1 MYNIKKSRLV
11 ALLAAAVIV
20 GAALCLGIVLLV
32 QNTGAAKT
40 SISASEYKEL
50 KDMQARYL
58 KLDEVY
64 SAIKKNYYKE
74 ADDNDLI
81 VGACKGMVAGL
92 HDTYSSFMTK
102 TEYEQWL
109 GTVTG
114 EYDGIGITFGKND
127 DNNAEIISVNNDSA
141 AEKAGLKSGDI
152 IVKIDGK
159 TYDDINKMSTAIR
172 GKAGTRV
179 SITYSRENKQKTVM
193 ITRAHVVNKTVSS
206 RLINGTVGYI
216 KITAFEDKTYRDFKK
231 ALKSME
237 NSNVK
242 GLIIDLRNNGGGLVV
257 QASNVAD
264 ELLGKCNVTYM
275 QDKHGVKQYLK
286 SDANAT
292 KLPYVILVN
301 EGTASASEII
311 TAAVQDNK
319 GGTVIGTK
327 TYGKGI
333 VQSTGQI
340 KEGDAIELTIMQ
352 YFSPK
357 GHTIH
362 KKGIVP
368 DKIVKQNDKTKE
380 DEQMD
385 EAVKELQE

>member
-1 MYNIKKSRLV
+1 
-11 ALLAAAVIV
+11 
-20 GAALCLGIVLLV
+20 
-32 QNTGAAKT
+32 
-40 SISASEYKEL
+40 
-50 KDMQARYL
+50 
-58 KLDEVY
+58 
-64 SAIKKNYYKE
+64 
-74 ADDNDLI
+74 
-81 VGACKGMVAGL
+81 
-92 HDTYSSFMTK
+92 
-102 TEYEQWL
+102 
-109 GTVTG
+109 
-114 EYDGIGITFGKND
+114 
-127 DNNAEIISVNNDSA
+127 
-141 AEKAGLKSGDI
+141 
-152 IVKIDGK
+152 
-159 TYDDINKMSTAIR
+159 MSTAIR

-333 VQSTGQI
+333 VQSTGQT